1 MIKAILRVLLPRSL
15 YGVLKRVKNNIK
27 DGIGRLVFTSAY
39 FLIKLFL
46 RRDGAWPLL
55 FREFEKKGIHVLPLR
70 HDSTVP
76 DTREL
81 LQNRHLWYKEA
92 DLGALNFNMQEQARL
107 HHCFLAFQDEFKFL
121 PAFPELVFSGFTS
134 DFDKIDALILHCFIR
149 FFKPSVVI
157 EIGSGIPTF
166 FSGAALRLNRK
177 EGKDSRL
184 ICIEPNQA
192 QKLRSNIPFI
202 HDVVEK
208 KVPEVGKEF
217 FQQLNE
223 DDVLFIDSSHTVK
236 IGSEANYLILEILPA
251 LKKGVLVHLHQ
262 IPFPYTFPYPDS
274 LIFERHAFWQEA
286 ALLLAFLT
294 NNNAFEILYCSSY
307 LHCKEPALL
316 KKVFPAYDSVTHF
329 PSSIWLRKIL

>member
-1 MIKAILRVLLPRSL
+1 MIKAILRTLLPKSL
-15 YGVLKRVKNNIK
+15 YGALKRIKNNIK
-27 DGIGRLVFTSAY
+27 DGIDRLILEGAY
-39 FLIKLFL
+39 FFIKLIS
-46 RRDGAWPLL
+46 RRNGAWPFL
-55 FREFEKKGIHVLPLR
+55 FREFEKKGIHILPLR
-70 HDSTVP
+70 QDSPVP

-92 DLGALNFNMQEQARL
+92 DLSALNFNMQEQVRL
-107 HHCFLAFQDEFKFL
+107 HHSFLAFQNEFKFL

-149 FFKPSVVI
+149 SFKPGVVI
-157 EIGSGIPTF
+157 EIGPGIPTF
-166 FSGAALRLNRK
+166 FSGAALRLNRR

-208 KVPEVGKEF
+208 KVQEVGKEF

-223 DDVLFIDSSHTVK
+223 NDILFIDSSHAVK
-236 IGSEANYLILEILPA
+236 IGSEANYLIVEILPA

-274 LIFERHAFWQEA
+274 LIFERLAFWQEA

-307 LHCKEPALL
+307 LHGKEPALL
-316 KKVFPAYDSVTHF
+316 KKVFPSYDAATHF